1 MATLDQRIAE
11 FDRYLQYERGASPH
25 TRAAYRRDLE
35 GLERYIEEHRS
46 GVQLEDIDILLV
58 RAFLGSLHGKAKA
71 STIARKL
78 SALRSFFRFL
88 TNRGHCST
96 NPVALLDSPKH
107 RAPLPRFL
115 PVDEALRVME
125 QPRGKDSEEG
135 KVSGRE
141 ILGLRDQ
148 AILEVLYGAG
158 LRVSELVGLDLDAL
172 DLAQGLVRVCGKGN
186 KERIVPIGR
195 KAGEALAVYL
205 PRRLELLTSVAYN
218 DRAADAVFL
227 SCRGR
232 RITVRR
238 VQQIVDRETRL
249 AGVRRRS
256 SPHDLRHSYATHLLD
271 SGADLRS
278 IQEMLG
284 HASLSTTQR
293 YTHVTVDSLIAAYEE
308 AHPLARKK

>member
-1 MATLDQRIAE
+1 MATLTERIAE

-35 GLERYIEEHRS
+35 GLERYMKEHCS
-46 GVQLEDIDILLV
+46 EAGLEDIDILLV
-58 RAFLGSLHGKAKA
+58 RGFLGSLHGKAKA

-88 TNRGHCST
+88 TNRGHCTS

-107 RAPLPRFL
+107 RAPLPRFF

-125 QPRGKDSEEG
+125 QPRGKASEDG
-135 KVSGRE
+135 IGSDRE
-141 ILGLRDQ
+141 ILAVRDQ

-158 LRVSELVGLDLDAL
+158 LRVSELVGLDLEAL
-172 DLAQGLVRVCGKGN
+172 DLAQGLVRVRGKGN
-186 KERIVPIGR
+186 KERIVPLGR
-195 KAGEALAVYL
+195 KAAEALASYL
-205 PRRLELLTSVAYN
+205 PRRLEILLSAVA
-218 DRAADAVFL
+218 DSGADQAVFL

-238 VQQIVDRETRL
+238 VQQIVDKEAQR
-249 AGVRRRS
+249 AGVQRRS